1 MKNRM
6 IIPATILAV
15 LGLCNNAN
23 AYCTD
28 WGEQNYFHADLSKCS
43 NESASLGIT
52 NNCAT
57 LDDTTIV
64 WQDDDGCH
72 YIPSCATCPSGYSR
86 SSEMIDTGWQ
96 YSDFCWANNDVMD
109 EMLQNLDVTLYM
121 CEEGCNTPCT
131 NCNSTD
137 WASSGTGYE
146 KMIARTCNCGVCESD
161 VQYRCA
167 AGYYGSSKNGTSGCT
182 RCPTLSGAYI
192 TSSLSSHV
200 VGTSAAGSERITN
213 CYIKSG
219 TYYDSTG
226 TFKMTANC
234 SYKN

>member
-23 AYCTD
+23 ANGYCVD
-28 WGEQNYFHADLSKCS
+28 WGEQNYFHADLSKCKD
-43 NESASLGIT
+43 ESQFAGIT

-57 LDDTTIV
+57 YDDTTIV

-72 YIPSCATCPSGYSR
+72 YIPSCATCRSGYSR

-96 YSDFCWANNDVMD
+96 YSDFCWTNNDDYD
-109 EMLQNLDVTLYM
+109 EVLQTQDVAVYT
-121 CEEGCNTPCT
+121 CDSCGSCT
-131 NCNSTD
+131 NCNDTN
-137 WASSGTGYE
+137 WAAYSSGYE
-146 KMIARTCNCGVCESD
+146 KYVHRWCNCGVCEYD

-167 AGYYGSSKNGTSGCT
+167 AGYYGQSNNGTSGCT

-200 VGTSAAGSERITN
+200 VGTSAVGSYFITN